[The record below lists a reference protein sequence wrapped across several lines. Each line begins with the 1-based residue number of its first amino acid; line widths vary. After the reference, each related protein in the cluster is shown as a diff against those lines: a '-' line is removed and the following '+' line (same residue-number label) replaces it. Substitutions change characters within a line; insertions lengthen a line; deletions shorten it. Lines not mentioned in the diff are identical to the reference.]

1 MLLPEDAPRSPDIR
15 IIGRDDE
22 PVGTAAAAS
31 TPPPPAEAPAP
42 TKDDVLY
49 IGPEENVLY
58 IGPDTMPPGS
68 SGAGLRRRLRNLARQ
83 APGRGCRKAS
93 ERTRSAS
100 RTGWFGRGRAA
111 ASSSTV
117 AAALLTPPAPIAPRQ
132 RVADL
137 AGSLLGAAP
146 LAVIAALVSYPAFE
160 LFDTRTGDD
169 PLQLAFL
176 FAMALLGS
184 WVVLIP
190 AQARERSPSA
200 RGVATRSPFLLS
212 GLVLGGLALAFGTT
226 FALTR
231 WANLTA
237 RGRKAR
243 FRFWPV
249 FQVAAFGGLV
259 ALVTPWIQPW
269 AFVVVVLVAIIVQV
283 VSPWRREAA
292 QYEAALARAGGR
304 SQTAA

>member
-1 MLLPEDAPRSPDIR
+1 
-15 IIGRDDE
+15 
-22 PVGTAAAAS
+22 
-31 TPPPPAEAPAP
+31 
-42 TKDDVLY
+42 
-49 IGPEENVLY
+49 
-58 IGPDTMPPGS
+58 
-68 SGAGLRRRLRNLARQ
+68 
-83 APGRGCRKAS
+83 
-93 ERTRSAS
+93 
-100 RTGWFGRGRAA
+100 
-111 ASSSTV
+111 
-117 AAALLTPPAPIAPRQ
+117 
-132 RVADL
+132 
-137 AGSLLGAAP
+137 
-146 LAVIAALVSYPAFE
+146 
-160 LFDTRTGDD
+160 
-169 PLQLAFL
+169 
-176 FAMALLGS
+176 MALLGS

-212 GLVLGGLALAFGTT
+212 GLVLGGLALALLKWTHVGMDHVTPGQSPEPWIMALSVPAFFGTT

-304 SQTAA
+304 SRTAA